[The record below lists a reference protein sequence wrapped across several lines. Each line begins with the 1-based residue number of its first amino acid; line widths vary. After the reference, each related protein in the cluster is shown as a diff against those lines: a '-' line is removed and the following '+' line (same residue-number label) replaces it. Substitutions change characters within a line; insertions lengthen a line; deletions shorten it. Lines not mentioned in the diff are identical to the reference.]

1 MKHFITN
8 LEKDTKNNT
17 FFRNVLFTTNNLQL
31 VVMSLR
37 EGEEIGSEV
46 HELDQFIRVEEGE
59 AKAVLDGE
67 EFTLVDGDV
76 VIIPKGVNHNITNI
90 GNVDLKLYSIYTPPE
105 HKHGTIHKTKE
116 EAIEEHFDGVTSLS

>member
-76 VIIPKGVNHNITNI
+76 VIIPKGVNHNIINI